1 MKNSIKKI
9 SSAYMTF
16 MLSFTLFIPSALA
29 YDGNFKATY
38 AQILNYAD
46 FAVLK
51 AYLYKNQNI
60 AMGIAAAIFIL
71 LLFLLLLLLI
81 HLFNSKRLKL
91 LRENKAVLEE
101 LISYLCMTYDQVE
114 KIDVDNSIV
123 TSYSLENGELVVKK
137 GEFKDIN
144 LVRENFHPDDAIGL
158 ENNAVKNIMD
168 RVMKTCSQ
176 EEIIV
181 REKNAAGQYQWMAY
195 LFQGVHCDKQ
205 YHRNCLLLKR
215 NINDFKSKELEQREK
230 LQDALS
236 IAQHSSEAKG
246 NFMAHMSHEI
256 RTPLNAIIGY
266 LSLAKEESS
275 REAVD
280 NFLCKSDISAK
291 HLLNI
296 VNDVLDMSAIERGKM
311 KVNNDLFDF
320 KQTITVIGNMFY
332 EQAREKNIDFEI
344 LLVDVEEEFVIGDRL
359 RLNQI
364 LVNLLSNAMK
374 FTAAGGKVN
383 CIIRQMAIRNKKVF
397 MHFEVIDT
405 GKGMSQ
411 EYLKKIFTPFEQ
423 ENSEIAASYGGSGLG
438 LSITKNLVQMLNG
451 VITVESEEGKGSTF
465 KVDIPFEF
473 DLEHHKTLAQLP
485 DFSFVKALIVDD
497 QENSAKYIAE
507 LLNKFGVATSITNS
521 GAKALECIAASNAE
535 GNPFHLC
542 ILDWQMPDMDG
553 LETAKKI
560 AGLTGP
566 VMKIIMVT
574 GYDYSKIMDEAKKN
588 GVGRFMNKPI
598 FNSNIFDLLVEN
610 FGDRAVK
617 IEKEQTSFDFKGRHI
632 LLAEDNDINADVITR
647 LLEKANTKVDRAVNG
662 QEVCEMFGKSG
673 EGYYCAILMDIQ
685 MPEING
691 CEATR
696 LIRMSDHVAAKSIP
710 IIAMTANDSSDDV
723 NEALSCGMN
732 SHLCK
737 PIDKINLYSTLE
749 NLMK

>member
-1 MKNSIKKI
+1 MKNSIKKFL
-9 SSAYMTF
+9 SAYMTF
-16 MLSFTLFIPSALA
+16 MLSFTLFVPSAFA

-38 AQILNYAD
+38 AQLLNYANVD
-46 FAVLK
+46 VLK

-60 AMGIAAAIFIL
+60 AIGVAAAIIMLLLGL
-71 LLFLLLLLLI
+71 LLFLLLRLS
-81 HLFNSKRLKL
+81 NSRRLKL
-91 LRENKAVLEE
+91 LRENNAALEE
-101 LISYLCMTYDQVE
+101 LISYLCLTYEKVE
-114 KIDVDNSIV
+114 KIDVDNNSV
-123 TSYSLENGELVVKK
+123 TSYSLENEKLIIKK
-137 GEFKDIN
+137 SEFKDIN
-144 LVRENFHPDDAIGL
+144 LIRENFHPDDAAAL
-158 ENNAVKNIMD
+158 ENNVIKNIMD
-168 RVMKTCSQ
+168 RVMKTCTQ

-181 REKNAAGQYQWMAY
+181 REKNSNGKYQWMAY

-215 NINDFKSKELEQREK
+215 NINTFKSKELEQREK
-230 LQDALS
+230 LQDALTA
-236 IAQHSSEAKG
+236 AQHSSDAKG

-266 LSLAKEESS
+266 LSLAKEEPS
-275 REAVD
+275 REAVN
-280 NFLCKSDISAK
+280 NFLCKSDVSAK

-296 VNDVLDMSAIERGKM
+296 VNDVLDMSSIERGKM
-311 KVNNDLFDF
+311 KINNALFDF

-332 EQAREKNIDFEI
+332 EQAKEKNIDFEI
-344 LLVDVEEEFVIGDRL
+344 LLVDVEEEFVVGDRL

-364 LVNLLSNAMK
+364 LVNLLSNALK

-383 CIIRQMAIRNKKVF
+383 CIVRQMAIRNKKVF

-405 GKGMSQ
+405 GKGMSK
-411 EYLKKIFTPFEQ
+411 EYLTKIFTPFEQ

-465 KVDIPFEF
+465 KLDIPFEF
-473 DLEHHKTLAQLP
+473 DLEHHKTIQKLQ

-497 QENSAKYIAE
+497 QENSAKYIE
-507 LLNKFGVATSITNS
+507 QLLNKFGVVTKVVNN
-521 GAKALECIAASNAE
+521 GADALECIAASTKE

-542 ILDWQMPDMDG
+542 ILDWQMPGMDG

-560 AGLTGP
+560 VELNGSG
-566 VMKIIMVT
+566 MKIIMVT
-574 GYDYSKIMDEAKKN
+574 GYDYSKIIDEAKKN
-588 GVGRFMNKPI
+588 GINSFMNKPI
-598 FNSNIFDLLVEN
+598 FSSNICDLLVDN
-610 FGDRAVK
+610 FGNMAVK
-617 IEKEQTSFDFKGRHI
+617 NDAEQNILNFSGKYV

-647 LLEKANTKVDRAVNG
+647 LLEKINLKVDRAVNG
-662 QEVCEMFGKSG
+662 KEVCEMFGRS
-673 EGYYCAILMDIQ
+673 EDGYYVAILMDIQ

-696 LIRMSDHVAAKSIP
+696 LIRMSDHPAAKNIP

-723 NEALSCGMN
+723 NEAISCGMN

-737 PIDKINLYSTLE
+737 PIDKTNFYSTLE
-749 NLMK
+749 SLLK